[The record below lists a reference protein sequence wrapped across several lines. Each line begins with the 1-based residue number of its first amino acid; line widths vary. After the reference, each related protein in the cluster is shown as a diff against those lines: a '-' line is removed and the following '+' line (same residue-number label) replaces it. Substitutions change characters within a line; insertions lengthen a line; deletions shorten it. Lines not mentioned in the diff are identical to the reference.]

1 MPGLRFVTAASP
13 HCFPLSSLPTT
24 RTLASVLGVRGST
37 KGADHLPGTLHP
49 NPALNVIFFPNFSRL
64 EMSAALDQQPLTPLE
79 DTSHPVWCPCPQGRA
94 RDKNLRESV
103 HLGGGPWNQEGGRSK
118 VKPRAQR
125 GESVGQ
131 HQWSVGGSGSPL
143 QKGRNGSRAAP
154 WQGVGW
160 AFVSTGVPLGL

>member
-103 HLGGGPWNQEGGRSK
+103 HLGGGPWNQEGGRRK

-131 HQWSVGGSGSPL
+131 HQWSGWGADLHSRKVGM
-143 QKGRNGSRAAP
+143 AP
-154 WQGVGW
+154 EL
-160 AFVSTGVPLGL
+160 PLGRGWGGHL